1 MLLVPTAIVS
11 LADASSVLA
20 QRLNLSV
27 RRIAEPVAL
36 ALLVWFYYPQF
47 GAAHL
52 DDLLHKYRALAPLG
66 LPGAARIRLTEQE
79 VRVYRDIV
87 ASIER
92 DCDTF
97 ISMPGFNSF
106 YFWTRK
112 DPPTGFNAGPWMTL
126 FDDQTQQQIAD
137 RLAEHESACVI
148 YNQIVSEEWVQ
159 GRNIDR
165 GPLVRYIR
173 TSFRTVRTTG
183 DFEFMIRNDRAWPDP
198 P

>member
-1 MLLVPTAIVS
+1 M
-11 LADASSVLA
+11 
-20 QRLNLSV
+20 
-27 RRIAEPVAL
+27 
-36 ALLVWFYYPQF
+36 
-47 GAAHL
+47 

-112 DPPTGFNAGPWMTL
+112 DPPTGFNSGPWMTL

-137 RLAEHESACVI
+137 RLAEHPSACVI
-148 YNQIVSEEWVQ
+148 YNPIVSEEWVQ